1 MPIKTASAARSIQC
15 RARTKRRRTGVDDI
29 KTLTVLYQI
38 KAVAKIRPIIR
49 VISQAGVADVTAV
62 AKTEINK
69 TTALGL
75 VGKKIFETKSTS
87 RTRTALFRDVRRG
100 GRRKD
105 QAQAQK
111 SDKPRPTSAR
121 PRLAIDIALAL
132 LTGPAGSTPHTAQ
145 TNGKPNVVQIPALV
159 PLVIDERTTATKIRT
174 REYERGNEDA
184 EHAGQNKHG
193 TQFKV
198 FPTRRRCRS
207 SHGHRNNA
215 PRGPAYSSAQCGRCG
230 ADL

>member
-1 MPIKTASAARSIQC
+1 MPGADKAA
-15 RARTKRRRTGVDDI
+15 AHGRRRHKDTDDA
-29 KTLTVLYQI
+29 LPDQS
-38 KAVAKIRPIIR
+38 AGED
-49 VISQAGVADVTAV
+49 QADHQGHQPGRRRRCHSGREDRD
-62 AKTEINK
+62 KQNNG
-69 TTALGL
+69 LGIGR
-75 VGKKIFETKSTS
+75 GKKFETNSTS
-87 RTRTALFRDVRRG
+87 RTRTALFRDVKRG

-215 PRGPAYSSAQCGRCG
+215 PRSPAYSSPQCGRCG